1 MPSKAQYV
9 NAPDA
14 QIVRPL
20 PAAVPAPSTSGKK
33 ENQPSASNPLKKRI
47 TPVAAP
53 VTTSTP
59 AAAPAPTPTPAPRPT
74 PTTAPRPTPIPSS
87 RPKPNPTPRP
97 TTTPAPG
104 PTATAGTRP
113 TTIPAPVPTPT
124 PAPAPTPVPIPAVP
138 APSAPPTTSSSTPSS
153 APPPP
158 AVGTQGSS
166 RPSTKKRRGPSPPLI
181 ESEVEKWDPPCNRC
195 ARVNAGARTPAPC
208 LVAKD
213 RRHRDGQGNVRCEKC
228 HRGKK
233 SSDLCAPG
241 RERLDVKTGEWIIGD
256 DWKKTAGGSKKRPR
270 ISSGASDGKGLAP
283 PRVLKK
289 SRSAEGGKVS
299 T

>member
-9 NAPDA
+9 NEPDA
-14 QIVRPL
+14 RIVRPL
-20 PAAVPAPSTSGKK
+20 PAAVPAPSTSGEK
-33 ENQPSASNPLKKRI
+33 EKQPSGSNPIKKRI
-47 TPVAAP
+47 TPIAAP
-53 VTTSTP
+53 GTTSTP
-59 AAAPAPTPTPAPRPT
+59 APAPTPTPAPRPT

-87 RPKPNPTPRP
+87 RPKPTPTSRP
-97 TTTPAPG
+97 TTSQAPG
-104 PTATAGTRP
+104 PTTTVAPPP
-113 TTIPAPVPTPT
+113 TSIPAPVPTPT
-124 PAPAPTPVPIPAVP
+124 PAPAPAPAPIPTPAVP
-138 APSAPPTTSSSTPSS
+138 APSAPPTTATSTPSS

-158 AVGTQGSS
+158 AVVTRGSS
-166 RPSTKKRRGPSPPLI
+166 RPSTKKRRGPSPPLV
-181 ESEVEKWDPPCNRC
+181 ESEVEEWDPPCNRC
-195 ARVNAGARTPAPC
+195 ANVNAGARTPAPC

-233 SSDLCAPG
+233 SGDLCAPG
-241 RERLDVKTGEWIIGD
+241 RERLDVKTGKLIIGD
-256 DWKKTAGGSKKRPR
+256 DWKKTAAGSKKRPR

-299 T
+299 K